1 MISHYGSGAAD
12 LAVGE
17 RRYSGRGMPAA
28 ERLPTPRAKRSL
40 LQLLSFGAVVTGVL
54 LAVLVEPRAEP
65 APGEAALVQAAD
77 TTLGDALRSGDKSVA
92 RRLLALQFS
101 YTDETGAVH
110 ARKEFLGDLKSAA
123 SPAAAEA
130 KVAVYGTVATVTG
143 HRKSAQDGD
152 TFVLRIW
159 AKQKGAWRILTMQ
172 DVGLG
177 AADMPQT
184 PEPPGLLD
192 TVKELAKVLNCKNPC
207 ETIPYRVRSP
217 AEQEVINTFQ
227 VIERAMVAHD
237 AGEYQKHLAEEYMY
251 YRSGFP
257 PVQKSGRIALI
268 EDEKA
273 QNIPAI
279 IDAIHSMRLWV
290 FGDSAVMISE
300 QGIPEDTEPLLR
312 IARVLVKRN
321 GQWQMVISV
330 QTDVNSP
337 PKQ

>member
-237 AGEYQKHLAEEYMY
+237 AGEYQKHLAEEYVY
-251 YRSGFP
+251 YRSGY
-257 PVQKSGRIALI
+257 
-268 EDEKA
+268 
-273 QNIPAI
+273 PA
-279 IDAIHSMRLWV
+279 
-290 FGDSAVMISE
+290 GSE
-300 QGIPEDTEPLLR
+300 IRPHRPHRG
-312 IARVLVKRN
+312 
-321 GQWQMVISV
+321 
-330 QTDVNSP
+330 
-337 PKQ
+337 